1 MGSSKCWDHDT
12 TQLGNRSGNDPNDFP
27 RNGLGSHKLFLDEMV
42 EGYRDGRN
50 PDNPEPSQNRSN
62 SYKHGIANGRDD
74 YARAPRTTA
83 EMLRLMANKAIRDG
97 IESLTGRRPP
107 QSAVSA
113 SHAIGASVCPACG
126 KTHFVNR
133 STRRLLGHER
143 E

>member
-27 RNGLGSHKLFLDEMV
+27 RNGLSSHKLFLDEMV

-62 SYKHGIANGRDD
+62 SYKHGFANGRDD
-74 YARAPRTTA
+74 YARAPRTTT
-83 EMLRLMANKAIRDG
+83 EMLKTDG
-97 IESLTGRRPP
+97 QQGYSRRHREFDGPPPP

-126 KTHFVNR
+126 KTHFVNQ